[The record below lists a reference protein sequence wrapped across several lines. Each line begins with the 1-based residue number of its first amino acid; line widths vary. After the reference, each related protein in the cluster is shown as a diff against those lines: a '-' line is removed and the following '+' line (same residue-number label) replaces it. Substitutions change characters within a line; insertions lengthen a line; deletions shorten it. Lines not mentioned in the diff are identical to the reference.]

1 MNARHEREYRIQST
15 RRLRIVTWHSLLA
28 LPPPSSPIKYSL
40 LALEQLSLHLLP
52 SLLTLFHSITYHFKF
67 RTSHFYTSSSNLS
80 TFTIPDRRN
89 LLSFY
94 FVSLSYAVM
103 SLPPITAHLRLFS
116 YRLGSLFRSKTPSGF
131 CPNTCNYLLPLWR
144 LWPTPASITTVWYP
158 LITFLY
164 VPSSHLPSSHAFS
177 TA

>member
-15 RRLRIVTWHSLLA
+15 QRLRIVTWHSLLA
-28 LPPPSSPIKYSL
+28 LPPPSSSIKYSL
-40 LALEQLSLHLLP
+40 LALEQLSLHLSP

-116 YRLGSLFRSKTPSGF
+116 YRLGSLFRSKHLQLFVATLATLTY
-131 CPNTCNYLLPLWR
+131 TCINYYC
-144 LWPTPASITTVWYP
+144 V
-158 LITFLY
+158 
-164 VPSSHLPSSHAFS
+164 VSSHHISICIL
-177 TA
+177 